1 MFNDLFTLDSRVSF
15 VTDNLSYLI
24 PKIYKHH
31 HKWNF
36 TCPFCDDKQKHQR
49 RGWYYLDTDSY
60 YCFNAGCVANDGL
73 TTGFKLL
80 SLLKN
85 NQIAEIKKDYLLSIK
100 DLKSILTSIKNTKK
114 ETPKEEKLKI
124 PNEWVDLPLNIQK
137 YIDDR
142 LIQQAPGLYKKQM
155 KLFWNNEMNRIVIPY
170 IEHGKIVYYQERSTT
185 GGAKYIFPPDLEKQI
200 FGLDNIDKSIGMIY
214 CLEGAF
220 DSIFVKNG
228 IALGGIKITQHQ
240 SDKLNNT
247 FFDYDRVYLFDN
259 QNIDPT
265 SYDRI
270 SKLAKTDPQQ
280 KVFLWPKEL
289 KDKDV
294 NEYVKRTKD
303 VSKFFNVDFLKA
315 NTMTA
320 LKASLTCKVWKVF

>member
-1 MFNDLFTLDSRVSF
+1 MT
-15 VTDNLSYLI
+15 
-24 PKIYKHH
+24 KHPR
-31 HKWNF
+31 KWNF
-36 TCPFCDDKQKHQR
+36 TCPFCDDAIKHQK
-49 RGWYYLDTDSY
+49 RGWYYLDNDSY

-73 TTGFKLL
+73 TTGFKLI
-80 SLLKN
+80 SMLKHE
-85 NQIAEIKKDYLLSIK
+85 QISIIKKDYLMRVK
-100 DLKSILTSIKNTKK
+100 DLKSILTKIKLPAKQNVQVK
-114 ETPKEEKLKI
+114 EKLKI
-124 PNEWVDLPLNIQK
+124 PNEWVDLPPNIQK

-142 LIQQAPGLYKKQM
+142 MVQQAPGLKKPM
-155 KLFWNNEMNRIVIPY
+155 KLFWNSEMNRIVIPY
-170 IEHGKIVYYQERSTT
+170 IEHGQITYFQERSTT
-185 GGAKYIFPPDLEKQI
+185 GGAKYIFPPDIEKQI
-200 FGLDNIDKSIGMIY
+200 FGLDNIDKSFGVIY

-240 SDKLNNT
+240 LDKLST
-247 FFDYDRVYLFDN
+247 AFFDYDRVYMFDN

-270 SKLAKTDPQQ
+270 GKLSKTDPRQ